1 MEAQTVETRV
11 KLSINLNAKGLV
23 QFDITS
29 EFSNLNDAAKNLSE
43 AVDMVKKITAEKG
56 FKLAG
61 E

>member
-1 MEAQTVETRV
+1 MEIQTTETRV

-29 EFSNLNDAAKNLSE
+29 EFPNLNDAAKNLSD
-43 AVDMVKKITAEKG
+43 AVDMVKKITEEKG

>member
-1 MEAQTVETRV
+1 MEEQTVETRV
-11 KLSINLNAKGLV
+11 KLNINLNAKGLV

-29 EFSNLNDAAKNLSE
+29 EFPNLNDAALNLSN
-43 AVDMVKKITAEKG
+43 AVDMVKKIVDEKG